1 MDSVPIEPSLLPGEE
16 ALPCKGMTNARDPSP
31 PQLQFSVLTVI
42 PLQPRVFCTLN
53 VFHCFSLP
61 ALNSVLSRIKQTS
74 ENARKG
80 TRVTEPRVPWF
91 CLVLNLTWTPHYQS
105 LEILTSCW
113 SMLGVVSTHIADAI
127 SAFCCLS
134 SLESSPPRATLLC
147 SGLSTRISSL
157 LPQLPQVVFDGYV
170 EASSLIM

>member
-1 MDSVPIEPSLLPGEE
+1 MQETPPLLSCSL
-16 ALPCKGMTNARDPSP
+16 ACSRSSPCSQGS
-31 PQLQFSVLTVI
+31 SVLVVTVMRSNMNI
-42 PLQPRVFCTLN
+42 
-53 VFHCFSLP
+53 FHCFSLP